1 MILENRTFR
10 LAAGVAEEE
19 FTRTDADCQTQFVY
33 RQRGLIRRTTA
44 RGFDGSW
51 LVATLWDSLDDA
63 EAAERAEADDA
74 VGARWL
80 ALVDRD
86 SMETRRFEA
95 LPG

>member
-1 MILENRTFR
+1 MIVENRTFR
-10 LAAGVAEEE
+10 LSAGVADDE
-19 FTRTDADCQTQFVY
+19 FVRADAACQTGFVY

-44 RGFDGSW
+44 RGADGSW

-63 EAAERAEADDA
+63 EAAERAELGDPAA
-74 VGARWL
+74 ARWL
-80 ALVDRD
+80 SLLDPA